1 VDETLRI
8 IKKENMFVII
18 VKLRIYVCIYTSYIS
33 ISRKFVKKFNFFF
46 NKRLISHFGPREN

>member
-1 VDETLRI
+1 MDETLRI

-33 ISRKFVKKFNFFF
+33 ISRKFVKKFNFF
-46 NKRLISHFGPREN
+46 LIRGL